1 MIVDI
6 HTHAFPESVRNHREN
21 YFNAEPAFKRL
32 YASPRA
38 RLAGTDQTLAM
49 LAENGVD
56 RAVVFGFPWR
66 SLDTARMHND
76 YILAAVSKAPDR
88 LSGFCCLDPGHPG
101 AAREVER
108 CLDAGCAGVGELACY
123 ESGIDADALD
133 RLEAIMAICRQRRVP
148 VMIHT
153 NEPVGHQYP
162 GKTPNTLTQIY
173 ALVRRFAHNTLI
185 LAHWGGGIFFF
196 NLLKKEVS
204 QSLQNVYVDTAA
216 SPFLYDPRIYRYA
229 CDLIGA
235 DKILWGTDFPLL
247 QPARYFDEMRA
258 AGLSAGERDRIC
270 GNNAWALLGL

>member
-1 MIVDI
+1 MIIDV
-6 HTHAFPESVRNHREN
+6 HTHAFPESVRNCRED
-21 YFNAEPAFKRL
+21 FFSTEPAFKLL
-32 YASPRA
+32 YASAQA

-49 LAENGVD
+49 LADHGVD

-66 SLDTARMHND
+66 NLDTARMHND
-76 YILAAVSKAPDR
+76 YILEAVSQAPDR
-88 LSGFCCLDPGHPG
+88 LSGFCCLDPAHAG
-101 AAREVER
+101 AAGEVER
-108 CLDAGCAGVGELACY
+108 CLEAGCAGVGELAFY

-133 RLEAIMAICRQRRVP
+133 RLEAVMAICRQKRVP

-153 NEPVGHQYP
+153 NEPVGHRYP
-162 GKTPNTLTQIY
+162 GKTPNTLAQIY
-173 ALVRRFAHNTLI
+173 ALVRRFPHNTLI

-204 QSLQNVYVDTAA
+204 ESLQNVYVDTAA

-247 QPARYFDEMRA
+247 KPARYFDEMRA
-258 AGLSAGERDRIC
+258 AGLSAGECDQVC
-270 GNNAWALLGL
+270 GSNARTLLGV